1 MTAPV
6 WIDGQPGN
14 SLPTS
19 DRGLLYGDGVF
30 ETIRLHRGKPILW
43 PEHLQRLLNSCLQ
56 LGIPCDASLVEE
68 QLAGVLTWFERQAG
82 SSAVLKIIVTRG
94 EGGRGYAPPVAT
106 NPRIIMQLHPLP
118 DLISQ
123 HAERGV
129 RSMLCE
135 HPVSVNPALA
145 GLKHL
150 NRLDQ
155 VMASREL
162 AAARAVD
169 APAADAPT
177 DSTELFEG
185 LMSDGQGLL
194 IEGTRSNVFLVIADQ
209 LCTPD
214 LSRAGVAGVIRGWLI
229 EQFQASNT
237 PVQIRDIPLDEL
249 RIASE
254 VFICNSVL
262 GVMPVIGVY
271 TGHPSMCAEI
281 SYRHHDHAHLAQGWL
296 QDRLGI

>member
-1 MTAPV
+1 MTAQV
-6 WIDGQPGN
+6 WIDGLPGN

-30 ETIRLHRGKPILW
+30 ETIRLQHGKPVLW
-43 PEHLQRLLNSCLQ
+43 SEHLQRLLNSCRQ
-56 LGIPCDASLVEE
+56 LGIVCNTSLVEE
-68 QLAGVLTWFERQAG
+68 QLAGVLSWFERQAG
-82 SSAVLKIIVTRG
+82 SFAVLKIIVTRG
-94 EGGRGYAPPVAT
+94 EGGRGYTPPVET

-118 DLISQ
+118 DSISH
-123 HAERGV
+123 HAAHGV
-129 RSMLCE
+129 CCMLCE

-162 AAARAVD
+162 AVARAAVPD
-169 APAADAPT
+169 
-177 DSTELFEG
+177 DSPELFEG

-214 LSRAGVAGVIRGWLI
+214 LSRAGVAGVMRGWLI
-229 EQFQASNT
+229 EQYRAGNT
-237 PVQIRDIPLDEL
+237 PVQIRDITLDEL
-249 RIASE
+249 HVASE

-262 GVMPVIGVY
+262 GVIPVTGVY
-271 TGHPSMCAEI
+271 TGHPSMRTEI
-281 SYRHHDHAHLAQGWL
+281 SYRHQAHARVAQNWL
-296 QDRLGI
+296 QDRFGI